1 MVKSV
6 GIVSSLCPYI
16 KCSIESRWSL
26 HIDTGGDSFHFI
38 TALRWSVTVGL
49 QNHPLVTVP
58 LKIQFTPP
66 RTMVCWKG
74 SIYYL
79 VPVQSSSFSPFP
91 LFSLFSPCFLES
103 MKSHGIST
111 FFSLIRG
118 FTTCLW
124 IRKVEFMFAGITS
137 FGWGLKYSWK
147 GT

>member
-1 MVKSV
+1 MNPGDRYILIQVET
-6 GIVSSLCPYI
+6 VSTSL
-16 KCSIESRWSL
+16 
-26 HIDTGGDSFHFI
+26 
-38 TALRWSVTVGL
+38 LRLDDPSQLAYKTILLWL
-49 QNHPLVTVP
+49 FL
-58 LKIQFTPP
+58 LKYSSHPP